1 MQIKQLY
8 CTFANNLAKI
18 RRKITIFNNMRQISN
33 NLKAKSNKNHK
44 NIFLSPI
51 SPTLDIVDV

>member
-1 MQIKQLY
+1 
-8 CTFANNLAKI
+8 
-18 RRKITIFNNMRQISN
+18 MRQISN